1 MFDPSCLDAITAR
14 VISTHQTYHKFKT
27 DRMALVVMWIGLG
40 NIGRAACERLVSCGR
55 VDSPLILYNR
65 TTEKCHDLASS
76 LPPGST
82 QIVPSLK
89 EGISKADIIFSC
101 LSNDAAVESTYQTII
116 SDLITAATPDGLRG
130 KFFIGTETVHPDT
143 AETLADR
150 LAAHGADFIACPV
163 LGPPAAAAI
172 GQLIAFPA
180 GPAAALS
187 RAEPYTTGALARAA
201 IAFPDR
207 PCGTGPRM
215 KIIANTFTL
224 NAAVQLAE
232 AFTLAEKAGV
242 DPAQVGQFVQLCLVG
257 GPPAT
262 NPFHVYAGRMLR
274 GDYWRAERPAGGV
287 ALGVKDLGL
296 AVRLAE
302 ETGTTVRNPLGALGW
317 CRDVLE
323 GEGAGRGEV
332 KGDIAGIYGAVRERA
347 GLRFENAG

>member
-1 MFDPSCLDAITAR
+1 
-14 VISTHQTYHKFKT
+14 
-27 DRMALVVMWIGLG
+27 MAPVVMWIGLG
-40 NIGRAACERLVSCGR
+40 NIGRAACERLISCGR

-65 TTEKCHDLASS
+65 TAQKCHDLAST

-82 QIVPSLK
+82 HVVSSLK
-89 EGISKADIIFSC
+89 EGIAKADIIFSC

-130 KFFIGTETVHPDT
+130 KLFIGMETVHQDT
-143 AETLADR
+143 ADSLADR

-163 LGPPAAAAI
+163 LGPPAAAAT

-187 RAEPYTTGALARAA
+187 RAEPYLTGSGGGALARAA
-201 IAFPDR
+201 LAFPDK

-224 NAAVQLAE
+224 NAACQLAE
-232 AFTLAEKAGV
+232 AFTLGEKAGV
-242 DPAQVGQFVQLCLVG
+242 DPAQVGQFVQLCLVS
-257 GPPAT
+257 GPAAT

-302 ETGTTVRNPLGALGW
+302 ETGTTVGNPLGALGW

-332 KGDIAGIYGAVRERA
+332 KGDIAGVYGAVRERA

>member
-1 MFDPSCLDAITAR
+1 
-14 VISTHQTYHKFKT
+14 
-27 DRMALVVMWIGLG
+27 MAPVVMWIGLG
-40 NIGRAACERLVSCGR
+40 NIGRAACERLVSSGR

-65 TTEKCHDLASS
+65 TAQKCHDLAST

-82 QIVPSLK
+82 HVVLSLK

-101 LSNDAAVESTYQTII
+101 LSNDAAVESSYQTII
-116 SDLITAATPDGLRG
+116 SDLVTEDNPDGLRG
-130 KFFIGTETVHPDT
+130 KLFIGTETVHPDT
-143 AETLADR
+143 ADTLADR
-150 LAAHGADFIACPV
+150 MAAHGADFIACPV
-163 LGPPAAAAI
+163 LGPPAAAAT

-180 GPAAALS
+180 GPATALS
-187 RAEPYTTGALARAA
+187 RAEPYLTGNNALARAA

-224 NAAVQLAE
+224 NAAAQLAE

-242 DPAQVGQFVQLCLVG
+242 DPAQVGQFVQLCLVS

-262 NPFHVYAGRMLR
+262 NPYHVYARRMLR

-302 ETGTTVRNPLGALGW
+302 ETRMVVRNPLGALEW
-317 CRDVLE
+317 CRDVLD

-332 KGDIAGIYGAVRERA
+332 KGDIAGVYGAVRERA

>member
-1 MFDPSCLDAITAR
+1 
-14 VISTHQTYHKFKT
+14 
-27 DRMALVVMWIGLG
+27 MAPVVMWIGLG
-40 NIGRAACERLVSCGR
+40 NIGRAACERLISGGHL
-55 VDSPLILYNR
+55 DSALILYNR
-65 TTEKCHDLASS
+65 TAQKCHELAST

-82 QIVPSLK
+82 QVVPSLK

-116 SDLITAATPDGLRG
+116 SDLVTADKKPDGLRG
-130 KFFIGTETVHPDT
+130 KLFVGMETVHQDT
-143 AETLADR
+143 ADTLAGR

-163 LGPPAAAAI
+163 LGPPAAAAM

-187 RAEPYTTGALARAA
+187 RAEPYITGALARAA

-207 PCGTGPRM
+207 PCGTGQRM

-224 NAAVQLAE
+224 NAACQLAE

-242 DPAQVGQFVQLCLVG
+242 DPAQVGEFVELCLVS
-257 GPPAT
+257 GPAAT

-274 GDYWRAERPAGGV
+274 GDYWRGEKPAGGV

-302 ETGTTVRNPLGALGW
+302 GTGTTVRNPVGALGW
-317 CRDVLE
+317 CREVLE

-332 KGDIAGIYGAVRERA
+332 NGDIAGIYGAVRERA

>member
-1 MFDPSCLDAITAR
+1 
-14 VISTHQTYHKFKT
+14 
-27 DRMALVVMWIGLG
+27 MAPIVMWIGLG
-40 NIGRAACERLVSCGR
+40 NIGRAACERLISCGR
-55 VDSPLILYNR
+55 LDSALILYNR
-65 TTEKCHDLASS
+65 TTQKCHDLASS

-82 QIVPSLK
+82 QVVSSLK
-89 EGISKADIIFSC
+89 EGITKADIIFTC
-101 LSNDAAVESTYQTII
+101 LSNDAAVESTYQSII
-116 SDLITAATPDGLRG
+116 SDLVTAANNPDGLRG
-130 KFFIGTETVHPDT
+130 KLFIGTETVHPDT
-143 AETLADR
+143 ADTLADR
-150 LAAHGADFIACPV
+150 LAAHGAEFIACPV
-163 LGPPAAAAI
+163 LGPPAAAAT

-187 RAEPYTTGALARAA
+187 RAEPYITGGALARAA

-207 PCGTGPRM
+207 PCGTGQRM

-224 NAAVQLAE
+224 NAACQLAE
-232 AFTLAEKAGV
+232 AFTLGEKAGV
-242 DPAQVGQFVQLCLVG
+242 DPAQVGEFVQLCLVG

-274 GDYWRAERPAGGV
+274 GDYWRAEGPAGGV
-287 ALGVKDLGL
+287 ALGVKDLGF

-302 ETGTTVRNPLGALGW
+302 GTGTTVRNPLGALEW
-317 CRDVLE
+317 CKDVLE

>member
-1 MFDPSCLDAITAR
+1 
-14 VISTHQTYHKFKT
+14 
-27 DRMALVVMWIGLG
+27 MAPIVMWIGLG
-40 NIGRAACERLVSCGR
+40 NLGRAACERLVSCGR
-55 VDSPLILYNR
+55 LDSALILYNR
-65 TTEKCHDLASS
+65 TTRKCHDLASS
-76 LPPGST
+76 LPQGST
-82 QIVPSLK
+82 QVVSSLK
-89 EGISKADIIFSC
+89 EGIAKADIIFSC
-101 LSNDAAVESTYQTII
+101 LSNDAAVESTYRTII
-116 SDLITAATPDGLRG
+116 SDLITAATLDGLRG
-130 KFFIGTETVHPDT
+130 KLFIGTETVHPDT
-143 AETLADR
+143 AEALADR

-163 LGPPAAAAI
+163 LGPPAAAAT

-187 RAEPYTTGALARAA
+187 RAEPYLTGDNTLARAV
-201 IAFPDR
+201 ISFLDR

-224 NAAVQLAE
+224 NAACQLAE

-242 DPAQVGQFVQLCLVG
+242 DPAQVGQFVQLCLVS
-257 GPPAT
+257 GPAAT

-274 GDYWRAERPAGGV
+274 GDYWRAGRPAGGV

-296 AVRLAE
+296 AVRLAG

>member
-1 MFDPSCLDAITAR
+1 
-14 VISTHQTYHKFKT
+14 
-27 DRMALVVMWIGLG
+27 MAPIVMWIGLG
-40 NIGRAACERLVSCGR
+40 NIGRAACERLISCGR
-55 VDSPLILYNR
+55 LDSALILYNR
-65 TTEKCHDLASS
+65 TTQRCHDLAST

-82 QIVPSLK
+82 QVVSALR

-101 LSNDAAVESTYQTII
+101 LSNDIAVESTYQTII
-116 SDLITAATPDGLRG
+116 SDLITADNPDGLRG
-130 KFFIGTETVHPDT
+130 KLLIGTETVHPDT

-150 LAAHGADFIACPV
+150 LAAHGADLIACPV
-163 LGPPAAAAI
+163 LGPPAAAAT

-180 GPAAALS
+180 GPATALS
-187 RAEPYTTGALARAA
+187 RAEPYITGNNALARAA

-207 PCGTGPRM
+207 PCGTGLRM

-224 NAAVQLAE
+224 NTAVQLAE
-232 AFTLAEKAGV
+232 AFTLGEKAGV

-257 GPPAT
+257 GPAAT

-302 ETGTTVRNPLGALGW
+302 ETGTTVGNPLGALGW

-347 GLRFENAG
+347 GLRA